1 MTSRPLF
8 PTTLLGLSPPYL
20 LGTGHTD
27 HSGTC
32 LREENITEQLDQ
44 ALASLKLDTLDLDLL
59 HEECRALFADFT
71 AGQEKEMKAL
81 HLNLAQIE
89 ERVGRLT
96 DAYIDSV
103 IDKS

>member
-1 MTSRPLF
+1 M
-8 PTTLLGLSPPYL
+8 
-20 LGTGHTD
+20 
-27 HSGTC
+27 
-32 LREENITEQLDQ
+32 
-44 ALASLKLDTLDLDLL
+44 
-59 HEECRALFADFT
+59 FADFT

-103 IDKS
+103 IDKSYSNPARRNFLKNVSPSERKSATCLWENPISTRGSRNSSNR